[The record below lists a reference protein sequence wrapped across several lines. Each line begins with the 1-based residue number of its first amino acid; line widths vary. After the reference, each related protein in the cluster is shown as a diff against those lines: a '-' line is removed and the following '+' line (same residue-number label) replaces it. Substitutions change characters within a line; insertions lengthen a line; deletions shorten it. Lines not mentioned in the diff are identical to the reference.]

1 MHAHSLANAR
11 LSRRKKVT
19 DGERKPPRS
28 HRVGA
33 AMLHRSVVFAFL
45 VFVQLGSWSA
55 ADEIAPQVED
65 QSDSIASR
73 RTRLSAQNSA
83 EIIRCLNNALHVGC
97 GAFVCLEN
105 STCDTDGMYDIC
117 RSFLYSAA
125 KFDTQ
130 GKAFVKDSLKCIVN
144 GITSKVFFTIRRC
157 SAFQKMIAD
166 IQEDC
171 YRKLDICTMAK
182 RNTVAIAEVIQL
194 PAHLKNRY
202 YNKLLKSLLECDEET
217 VNSIRENMMAGL
229 GSHLSGFI
237 HLLQSDRCL
246 PLPHRGSFNS
256 RSSTKHQKL
265 RVFLRNLG
273 SNEAPPQLVGKPAS
287 GESE

>member
-1 MHAHSLANAR
+1 
-11 LSRRKKVT
+11 
-19 DGERKPPRS
+19 
-28 HRVGA
+28 
-33 AMLHRSVVFAFL
+33 MLHRSILFAFL
-45 VFVQLGSWSA
+45 VCIQLGSRSA
-55 ADEIAPQVED
+55 ANEIVPQVEEQND
-65 QSDSIASR
+65 PGASR

-144 GITSKVFFTIRRC
+144 GITSKAFFTIRRC

-182 RNTVAIAEVIQL
+182 RNAAAITEVIQL
-194 PAHLKNRY
+194 PARLKNRY
-202 YNKLLKSLLECDEET
+202 YNKLLRSLLECDEET

-246 PLPHRGSFNS
+246 TLPNRGTFNS
-256 RSSTKHQKL
+256 RSSAEHQKL
-265 RVFLRNLG
+265 RIFLRNLS
-273 SNEAPPQLVGKPAS
+273 SNESPPRRGPKLSSA
-287 GESE
+287 ENE

>member
-1 MHAHSLANAR
+1 MW
-11 LSRRKKVT
+11 
-19 DGERKPPRS
+19 
-28 HRVGA
+28 
-33 AMLHRSVVFAFL
+33 HRSVALAFL
-45 VFVQLGSWSA
+45 VFVQLGRWSA
-55 ADEIAPQVED
+55 ADEIPPQVEEQGD
-65 QSDSIASR
+65 PTASR
-73 RTRLSAQNSA
+73 RTRLSAQSSA

-117 RSFLYSAA
+117 RSFLYNAA

-144 GITSKVFFTIRRC
+144 GVTSKAFFTIRRC

-171 YRKLDICTMAK
+171 YRKLDICAMAK
-182 RNTVAIAEVIQL
+182 HNAAAITEVIQL
-194 PAHLKNRY
+194 PARLKNRY
-202 YNKLLKSLLECDEET
+202 YNKLLRSLLECDEET
-217 VNSIRENMMAGL
+217 VNSIRENMVAGL

-246 PLPHRGSFNS
+246 TSPHRGSFNS
-256 RSSTKHQKL
+256 RPSVEHQKL
-265 RVFLRNLG
+265 RVFLRNPG
-273 SNEAPPQLVGKPAS
+273 GNEAPSRLGLKLAS
-287 GESE
+287 DENE